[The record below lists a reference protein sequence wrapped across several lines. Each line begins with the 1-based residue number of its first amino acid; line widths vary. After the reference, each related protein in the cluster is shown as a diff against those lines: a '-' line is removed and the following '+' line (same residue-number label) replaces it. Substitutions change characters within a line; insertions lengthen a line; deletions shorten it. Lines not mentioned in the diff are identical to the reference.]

1 MDIKRAVETNDSERK
16 ALLTQPDIDGF
27 VVTEANM
34 SYNFIAS
41 VVGQSVN
48 LDSDKKSKQKKN
60 DSGKKQDEDI
70 LLVDAENCVLGT
82 EKRSVV
88 KANPK
93 SMWHRNSVVF
103 ISTPKGF
110 LVQHLANTKDYCP
123 GFFDLATGGI
133 QNTDDDLNE
142 ALRELRE

>member
-1 MDIKRAVETNDSERK
+1 MKILFGGTNIQMLDIKRTLCENDSVRK

-41 VVGQSVN
+41 IVGQSLN
-48 LDSDKKSKQKKN
+48 SDNEQENNQSCDN
-60 DSGKKQDEDI
+60 V
-70 LLVDAENCVLGT
+70 LLVDAENNVLGT
-82 EKRSVV
+82 EKRSVI

-93 SMWHRNSVVF
+93 SMWHRNSVIF

-110 LVQHLANTKDYCP
+110 LV
-123 GFFDLATGGI
+123 
-133 QNTDDDLNE
+133 
-142 ALRELRE
+142 